1 MAGVSEYPY
10 SSIPDLLRKNAEK
23 FANEVAILYKKE
35 GKYIS
40 ITYSQLY
47 KRCLQVSRGLRKMG
61 IKKGDK
67 VAILSET
74 RPMWVLADFGIL
86 NLGAIEVPIY
96 HTDSPEQIAY
106 ILKHSE
112 SKAIFVST
120 KGQYQKLLDIKDQI
134 KGQIE
139 FVVAHDRFLGDP
151 DLPVYTLYQ
160 LSEISEELSE
170 EDTKA
175 IESSI
180 DEIDPDGIYTILYT
194 SGTTGRPK
202 GVLLTHNNIISNL
215 YYTAR
220 KVGDL
225 LSKEDIFLTFLPFS
239 HVLGKTDSCYLPLYY
254 GAKIAFAESIETIAD
269 NMREIRPTI
278 MITVPRLLEKIYA
291 RLMDVAH
298 NMPASKKTL
307 IYWAFD
313 VGKEYIRKKYVE
325 HSSPSELRYSIADK
339 LVFKKLRR
347 SMGLDRFKAFV
358 SGGAPLDRDLNIFYW
373 GIGLKVLEGYGLTET
388 SPVLCVNT
396 PEKFKFGSVGTLLE
410 KTEIKV
416 AEDGELIF
424 RGPQIAKGY
433 YKMPE
438 ETKEAFTEDGWFK
451 TGDIGHIDDEGFVFI
466 TDRKKEIIITA
477 GGKNIAPQMIE
488 NALKS
493 SKYIS
498 NACLYGDKRPY
509 IVALITLNMERI
521 IEYAKEHHLRYFD
534 ISDLAKNEKIL
545 KLIKSEV
552 ERINKKLARVETIKK
567 FAILPNDFTIEGGEL
582 TSTLKLK
589 RRVIY
594 DKYKD
599 IIECLYSDE
608 GSCYTCSSV
617 TTSQS
622 K

>member
-1 MAGVSEYPY
+1 MAGKTEYPY
-10 SSIPDLLRKNAEK
+10 NSIPDLLRKNAQK
-23 FANEVAILYKKE
+23 FGDEVAILYKKD

-40 ITYSQLY
+40 ITYKQLY
-47 KRCLQVSRGLRKMG
+47 NRCLQVSRGLKKMG
-61 IKKGDK
+61 IRKGDK
-67 VAILSET
+67 VAVLSET

-106 ILKHSE
+106 IINHSE
-112 SKAIFVST
+112 AKAIFIST
-120 KGQYQKLLDIKDQI
+120 KGQYQKLLDVKGKIK
-134 KGQIE
+134 KNIE

-151 DLPVYTLYQ
+151 ELPVYTLYQ
-160 LSEISEELSE
+160 LSEISEDLSDEDKSDIE
-170 EDTKA
+170 E
-175 IESSI
+175 SI
-180 DEIDPDGIYTILYT
+180 DSIDGEEIYTILYT
-194 SGTTGRPK
+194 SGTTGKPK
-202 GVLLTHNNIISNL
+202 GVLLTHNNIISNI

-225 LSKEDIFLTFLPFS
+225 LSKEDVFLTFLPFS
-239 HVLGKTDSCYLPLYY
+239 HVLGKTDSCYLPLHV

-269 NMREIRPTI
+269 NMREVHPTI
-278 MITVPRLLEKIYA
+278 MVTVPRLLEKIYA
-291 RLMDVAH
+291 RIMDVAH
-298 NMPASKKTL
+298 NMPKRKKAL

-325 HSSPSELRYSIADK
+325 HAQPSELRYALAER
-339 LVFKKLRR
+339 LVFSKLRK
-347 SMGLDRFKAFV
+347 SMGLDRLKAFV
-358 SGGAPLDRDLNIFYW
+358 SGGAPLDKDLNIFYW
-373 GIGLKVLEGYGLTET
+373 GCGLRVFEGYGLTET

-396 PEKFKFGSVGTLLE
+396 PEQIKFGSVGTLLE
-410 KTEIKV
+410 ETEVKV
-416 AEDGELIF
+416 ADDGELIF

-433 YKMPE
+433 YKMPK
-438 ETKEAFTEDGWFK
+438 ETEEAFTKDGWFK
-451 TGDIGHIDDEGFVFI
+451 TGDIGHVDDEGFIFI

-488 NALKS
+488 NLLKS

-509 IVALITLNMERI
+509 IVVLITLNMERI
-521 IEYAKEHHLRYFD
+521 IEYAKEHRLRYFD
-534 ISDLAKNEKIL
+534 IKDLTKNEKIIQ
-545 KLIKSEV
+545 LIKSEV
-552 ERINKKLARVETIKK
+552 ERINKKLAKVETIKK

-599 IIECLYSDE
+599 VIECLYSDE
-608 GSCYTCSSV
+608 GSCYTCSSME
-617 TTSQS
+617 
-622 K
+622 

>member
-1 MAGVSEYPY
+1 MSVNREYPY
-10 SSIPDLLRKNAEK
+10 TSIPDMLRKNADK
-23 FANEVAILYKKE
+23 FADEVAILYKKE

-40 ITYSQLY
+40 ITYKQLY
-47 KRCLQVSRGLRKMG
+47 NRVLQVSRGLRKMG
-61 IKKGDK
+61 IKKGDR

-106 ILKHSE
+106 IINHSE
-112 SKAIFVST
+112 AKAIFIST
-120 KGQYQKLLDIKDQI
+120 KGQYQKLLDVKDKIKKNIQ
-134 KGQIE
+134 

-151 DLPVYTLYQ
+151 ELPVYTLYQ
-160 LSEISEELSE
+160 LSEISEDLSE
-170 EDTKA
+170 DDKKS
-175 IESSI
+175 IEESI
-180 DEIDPDGIYTILYT
+180 DAIDPDEIYTILYT

-215 YYTAR
+215 YYTKR

-225 LSKEDIFLTFLPFS
+225 IGKDDVFLTFLPFS
-239 HVLGKTDSCYLPLYY
+239 HVLGKTDSCYLPMYV

-269 NMREIRPTI
+269 NMKEIRPTI
-278 MITVPRLLEKIYA
+278 MVTVPRLLEKIHS
-291 RLMDVAH
+291 RIMDVTH
-298 NMPASKKTL
+298 EMPKSKKVL
-307 IYWAFD
+307 VHWAFD
-313 VGKEYIRKKYVE
+313 VGREYIKKKYIDHTE
-325 HSSPSELRYSIADK
+325 PSEMRYRLADR
-339 LVFKKLRR
+339 LVFSKLRKG
-347 SMGLDRFKAFV
+347 MGLDRLKAFV
-358 SGGAPLDRDLNIFYW
+358 SGGAPLDKDLNIFYW
-373 GIGLKVLEGYGLTET
+373 GCGLRVFEGYGLTET

-396 PEKFKFGSVGTLLE
+396 PEQIKFGSVGTPLE
-410 KTEIKV
+410 RTEVKV

-438 ETKEAFTEDGWFK
+438 ETKEAFSDDGWFK
-451 TGDIGHIDDEGFVFI
+451 TGDIGHVDNEGYVFI

-498 NACLYGDKRPY
+498 NACLYGDRRPY
-509 IVALITLNMERI
+509 VVALITLNMERI

-534 ISDLAKNEKIL
+534 IKDLARNEKIIQ
-545 KLIKSEV
+545 LIKGEV
-552 ERINKKLARVETIKK
+552 EKVNKRLARVETIKK

-594 DKYKD
+594 EKYKD

-608 GSCYTCSSV
+608 GSCYTCSSME
-617 TTSQS
+617 
-622 K
+622 